1 MQFTSVL
8 PALKR
13 AGAAAVGALGILASG
28 AVYADSIAPTSF
40 SASLGVG
47 ESVTITKT
55 VTVTRE
61 LPTAA
66 LIDVMF
72 VFDTTG
78 SMGSAIDGA
87 KTMADGLL
95 TSLKS
100 FGSVASGVAF
110 YNDPG
115 AGTVK
120 APVDTVDATTV
131 AAITGLGASGG
142 GDYAELGY
150 DGISA
155 AAAGGGWRAGS
166 NRFIIALGDA
176 GFKAGAATLA
186 STLGAIGPFGINADL
201 IGIDFCAVPG
211 VGTCGVAPTFA
222 SSITDLGGTVYASSA
237 APADIAAAITAGITA
252 SFATYSKVT
261 VDDLG
266 GGLPEI
272 AVSTVCT
279 GADIGSCSGADAVG
293 SYDRS
298 VDRVFTFDYTFTRV
312 AAGDKDFVT
321 FALVDDKIVARELD
335 SFKTPEPATLV
346 LMGMG
351 LLGLGAARRRS
362 V

>member
-13 AGAAAVGALGILASG
+13 ASAAAVGALGILASG

-55 VTVTRE
+55 VTVTKE
-61 LPTAA
+61 TPTDA

-78 SMGSAIDGA
+78 SMGGAIAGA
-87 KTMADGLL
+87 KAMAGGLL
-95 TSLKS
+95 TSLGS

-110 YNDPG
+110 YNDPTFG
-115 AGTVK
+115 LVK
-120 APVDTVDATTV
+120 APVDSVNATTV
-131 AAITGLGASGG
+131 AAISGLGAGGG
-142 GDYAELGY
+142 GDYPELGY

-176 GFKAGAATLA
+176 GFKTLGGATLA
-186 STLGAIGPFGINADL
+186 STLAAIGGVSADV
-201 IGIDFCAVPG
+201 IGIDFCSSS
-211 VGTCGVAPTFA
+211 GTCTLGPTFA
-222 SSITDLGGTVYASSA
+222 SSITGLGGSVFASSTTPA
-237 APADIAAAITAGITA
+237 AIAAAITAGITA

-272 AVSTVCT
+272 SVSTVCT
-279 GADIGSCSGADAVG
+279 GADIGSCSGSDAVG

-351 LLGLGAARRRS
+351 LLGLGAARRRRS

>member
-13 AGAAAVGALGILASG
+13 ASAAAVGALGILASG

-55 VTVTRE
+55 VTVTAAP
-61 LPTAA
+61 PTDA

-78 SMGSAIDGA
+78 SMGSALDGA
-87 KTMADGLL
+87 KTMAGGLL
-95 TSLKS
+95 ASLGS

-120 APVDTVDATTV
+120 APVDTTAATTV
-131 AAITGLGASGG
+131 AAITGLGVGGG
-142 GDYAELGY
+142 GDFAELGY
-150 DGISA
+150 NGISA
-155 AAAGGGWRAGS
+155 AVAGGGWRAGS
-166 NRFIIALGDA
+166 NRFIVALGDA

-186 STLGAIGPFGINADL
+186 TTLAAMGGIGADL
-201 IGIDFCAVPG
+201 IGIDFCAVVG
-211 VGTCGVAPTFA
+211 VCSLTPSFS
-222 SSITDLGGTVYASSA
+222 SSITGLGGSVFASSA

-252 SFATYSKVT
+252 SFSTYSKVT

-272 AVSTVCT
+272 AVSAVCT
-279 GADIGSCSGADAVG
+279 GADIGACVGSDAVG

-312 AAGDKDFVT
+312 AAGDKDFDT
-321 FALVDDKIVARELD
+321 FALVDDKIVAREHD

-351 LLGLGAARRRS
+351 LLGLGAARRRRS

>member
-13 AGAAAVGALGILASG
+13 ASAAAVGALGILASG

-55 VTVTRE
+55 VTVTAAP
-61 LPTAA
+61 PTDA

-78 SMGSAIDGA
+78 SMGSAIAGA

-95 TSLKS
+95 TSLGS

-120 APVDTVDATTV
+120 APVDTTAATTV

-186 STLGAIGPFGINADL
+186 STLAAVGGISADV
-201 IGIDFCAVPG
+201 IGIDFCSSS
-211 VGTCGVAPTFA
+211 GTCALAPTFA
-222 SSITDLGGTVYASSA
+222 SSITGLGGSVFASSTTPDA
-237 APADIAAAITAGITA
+237 IAAAITAGITA

>member
-13 AGAAAVGALGILASG
+13 ASTAAVGALGILASG

-55 VTVTRE
+55 VTVTAAP
-61 LPTAA
+61 PTDA

-78 SMGSAIDGA
+78 SMGSAIAGA
-87 KTMADGLL
+87 KTMAGGLL
-95 TSLKS
+95 ASLGS

-120 APVDTVDATTV
+120 APVDTTAATTV

-186 STLGAIGPFGINADL
+186 STLAAVGGISADV
-201 IGIDFCAVPG
+201 IGIDFCSSS
-211 VGTCGVAPTFA
+211 GTCALAPTFA
-222 SSITDLGGTVYASSA
+222 SSITGLGGSVFASSTSPA
-237 APADIAAAITAGITA
+237 AIAAAITTGITA

>member
-13 AGAAAVGALGILASG
+13 ASAAAVGALGILASG

-55 VTVTRE
+55 VTVTKE

-78 SMGSAIDGA
+78 SMGSAITGA

-131 AAITGLGASGG
+131 AAITGLGAGGG
-142 GDYAELGY
+142 GDFAELGY

-155 AAAGGGWRAGS
+155 AVAGGGWRAGS
-166 NRFIIALGDA
+166 NRFIVALGDA
-176 GFKAGAATLA
+176 GFKAGAADELSTGLA
-186 STLGAIGPFGINADL
+186 LSGISADL
-201 IGIDFCAVPG
+201 IGIDFCAVVG
-211 VGTCGVAPTFA
+211 VCGGVPPFTPSFS
-222 SSITDLGGTVYASSA
+222 SSITGLGGSVYASSA
-237 APADIAAAITAGITA
+237 TPADIAAAITAGITA

-279 GADIGSCSGADAVG
+279 GADSGACVGADAIG

-312 AAGDKDFVT
+312 AAGDKDFDT
-321 FALVDDKIVARELD
+321 FALVDDKIVAREHD